1 MVASAAD
8 DGVAPA
14 VAEASAKLLAS
25 PEVDDLEADYAKWG
39 YCLAVGLLGE
49 GEGKIHKV
57 GPKFGP
63 TSGLY
68 YGISSQTARPTCEL
82 WATLVIF
89 RLRDHADHTFASR
102 PHPCRG
108 TSSRAASTR

>member
-39 YCLAVGLLGE
+39 YCLAAGLLGE
-49 GEGKIHKV
+49 DEGNIHRV

-63 TSGLY
+63 TSSLY
-68 YGISSQTARPTCEL
+68 YGISSQTNAQSNQ
-82 WATLVIF
+82 ALVLLIF
-89 RLRDHADHTFASR
+89 YI
-102 PHPCRG
+102 
-108 TSSRAASTR
+108 

>member
-1 MVASAAD
+1 MAAAATD

-39 YCLAVGLLGE
+39 YCLAAGLLGE
-49 GEGKIHKV
+49 DEGKIHRV

-63 TSGLY
+63 TSGL
-68 YGISSQTARPTCEL
+68 
-82 WATLVIF
+82 
-89 RLRDHADHTFASR
+89 
-102 PHPCRG
+102 
-108 TSSRAASTR
+108 

>member
-25 PEVDDLEADYAKWG
+25 PEIDELEANYAKWG
-39 YCLAVGLLGE
+39 YLDAGLLGVDNL
-49 GEGKIHKV
+49 GKIHRV
-57 GPKFGP
+57 GPKSGP

-68 YGISSQTARPTCEL
+68 HEISSQTTGPTCEL
-82 WATLVIF
+82 WATPVNF
-89 RLRDHADHTFASR
+89 RLRDSTNSTKHMSATDRAR
-102 PHPCRG
+102 PG
-108 TSSRAASTR
+108 G

>member
-25 PEVDDLEADYAKWG
+25 PEVDELEAEYAKSG
-39 YCLAVGLLGE
+39 YFLAARLLGE
-49 GEGKIHKV
+49 DEGKIHRV

-63 TSGLY
+63 TSGL
-68 YGISSQTARPTCEL
+68 
-82 WATLVIF
+82 
-89 RLRDHADHTFASR
+89 
-102 PHPCRG
+102 
-108 TSSRAASTR
+108 